1 MCAQLNPRPVALV
14 TNQARHISSGTQRRF
29 HADEQAWQAT
39 VSGRLSTCGSH
50 TLTLLRRYVSVNDWR
65 ARQKTAQAFREGT
78 HYRRRP
84 ARDCPFRSLHIRTLR
99 CSPPGRIEVVMAI
112 ENLFRYPALAVG
124 LKPSAS
130 QGEAR
135 LRGL

>member
-1 MCAQLNPRPVALV
+1 MHTSA
-14 TNQARHISSGTQRRF
+14 ARGETQRDPDAPLALQQDLCLRNRGI
-29 HADEQAWQAT
+29 A
-39 VSGRLSTCGSH
+39 
-50 TLTLLRRYVSVNDWR
+50 LLRRYVSVNDWR

-99 CSPPGRIEVVMAI
+99 CSPPGRIEVVMAS

>member
-14 TNQARHISSGTQRRF
+14 TNQARHISSGMQRRF
-29 HADEQAWQAT
+29 HAARQAQHAA
-39 VSGRLSTCGSH
+39 VSGRLSTCGRH

-78 HYRRRP
+78 RYRRRT
-84 ARDCPFRSLHIRTLR
+84 AKDCPFRSLHIRTLP

-112 ENLFRYPALAVG
+112 ENLFRYPALVLCQA
-124 LKPSAS
+124 
-130 QGEAR
+130 
-135 LRGL
+135 